1 VNSFQNHPTPE
12 SSNQSSDDSVTR
24 RDLARKAAY
33 VAPAVLAVIAAAE
46 RPLIAQSGGSPP
58 PM

>member
-1 VNSFQNHPTPE
+1 MNSSENNPTPE
-12 SSNQSSDDSVTR
+12 TSNQPSDDSVTR

-46 RPLIAQSGGSPP
+46 RPLIAQSFSTPQ
-58 PM
+58 